1 VTASKHRI
9 LLLEDDANLGQI
21 VQEHL
26 QMQGFEVTLRADG
39 EDGLKAFAQ
48 GRFDLCLIDIMMPRK
63 DGFTFAREVRQRNQQ
78 TPLIFLTAKSLRE
91 DRIEGFKIGC
101 DDYITKPFSVEELL
115 LRIQAVLRRTAANA
129 VTRSAQE
136 AFDFGAFHF
145 DSNRQML
152 THGAKEHKLT
162 AKESDLLRLLCLR
175 MNQTLTREEA
185 LREVW
190 GDENYFSG
198 RSMDVFISRLRKY
211 LRDDKR
217 VEIMG
222 VHGKGFRLIVS

>member
-1 VTASKHRI
+1 MGAPHRV

-26 QMQGFEVTLRADG
+26 QMQGFEVTLCVDG
-39 EDGLKAFAQ
+39 EDGLKACAQ
-48 GRFDLCLIDIMMPRK
+48 NSFDLCLVDIMMPRK
-63 DGFTFAREVRQRNQQ
+63 DGFTFARELRQRDQK
-78 TPLIFLTAKSLRE
+78 TPLIFLTAKSLKE

-115 LRIQAVLRRTAANA
+115 LRIQAVLRRTTASA
-129 VTRSAQE
+129 VSAPTTTV
-136 AFDFGAFHF
+136 FDIGSFQF
-145 DSNRQML
+145 DSTRHILRQGDNEL
-152 THGAKEHKLT
+152 KLT
-162 AKESDLLRLLCLR
+162 PKESDLLRLLCLNLNR
-175 MNQTLTREEA
+175 TLTREEA

-211 LRDDKR
+211 LRADTN

-222 VHGKGFRLIVS
+222 IHGKGFRLIVS